1 MADPAARAAAWSA
14 AMEVVV
20 GGTVRRCG
28 GRASSSGTHRAWWS
42 PRRIGCSSMSHHP
55 SVGHGFAQ
63 NNASFRGFAPA
74 KEVGA
79 TKGLASRDRPSVETR
94 ATAACV
100 AMRVAEHGCVIA
112 TWRAKGKMLDLDA
125 TKLFH
130 CYNPNRDGGY
140 VKTTMVLST
149 ASGGMSN
156 RVAVARVVD
165 HVALCCGTG
174 LSVAQRPRACQ
185 RSALVSQRVA
195 DGSQEGGA
203 AMRTPTATG
212 PRSAAGSTSI
222 RHYT

>member
-1 MADPAARAAAWSA
+1 MD
-14 AMEVVV
+14 
-20 GGTVRRCG
+20 GTVGRSG
-28 GRASSSGTHRAWWS
+28 GREGSSGTHRAWRLR
-42 PRRIGCSSMSHHP
+42 RRIGRSSVCHQP
-55 SVGHGFAQ
+55 PAGHGFAQ
-63 NNASFRGFAPA
+63 NNAPLRRLAPA

-79 TKGLASRDRPSVETR
+79 TKGLVSRDRPSVVWR

-100 AMRVAEHGCVIA
+100 AMRVADHGRAIA
-112 TWRAKGKMLDLDA
+112 TWRANGKMLDLGA
-125 TKLFH
+125 SKLFH

-149 ASGGMSN
+149 ASGGTSN

-174 LSVAQRPRACQ
+174 LSVAQRPRACK

-203 AMRTPTATG
+203 AVRTPMATG

-222 RHYT
+222 QHYT